1 MSPRRPPWQEFKA
14 ALEGLGFHPS
24 KRLGQN
30 FMLDV
35 NTARA
40 IVADAELEPES
51 CVLEIGVGC
60 GFLSC
65 EILAAGH
72 HLVGVEI
79 DRRLFSVASDFL
91 KPFAEERS
99 GSVELLRLDALAKKR
114 AIEPAVLA
122 KLPPEGP
129 WHLVSNLPYSVASPL
144 LVSLSRLPNPPRS
157 MTALVQLEVAER
169 IAASPGQDAW
179 GGLSAKLGLL
189 YSARLVRRVG
199 PNLFWPPPKVDSAV
213 ARLALLPEPRPSA
226 AELATADA
234 LIDVCFQARRKTLR
248 STLGRHFASRAEAE
262 ARLEGA
268 GLDPRA
274 RPEQLGPK
282 DFLTLSGF

>member
-14 ALEGLGFHPS
+14 ALEALGFHPS

-40 IVADAELEPES
+40 IVADADLEPAS
-51 CVLEIGVGC
+51 RVLEIGVGC

-91 KPFAEERS
+91 RPFAEELP

-122 KLPPEGP
+122 RLPKEGP

-144 LVSLSRLPNPPRS
+144 LVSLSRLANPPRS

-169 IAASPGQDAW
+169 IAAAPGQDAW

-189 YSARLVRRVG
+189 YTARLVRRVG

-213 ARLALLPEPRPSA
+213 ARLELLPEPRPSTAEIA
-226 AELATADA
+226 ATDE
-234 LIDVCFQARRKTLR
+234 LIDACFQARRKTLR
-248 STLGRHFASRAEAE
+248 STLGRHFASRDLAET
-262 ARLEGA
+262 RLADA
-268 GLDPRA
+268 GLDPQT
-274 RPEQLGPK
+274 RPASLGPK
-282 DFLTLSGF
+282 EFLTLSGF